1 MPDVTVHRHGDR
13 WAVHEGGA
21 ESPAQEFPTREAAEQ
36 AARHLAGDGN
46 VEVLDEDPTGLEH
59 SEPRD
64 AAQPETDDAATA
76 TRGPGAP
83 EGVRE
88 RQAGL

>member
-1 MPDVTVHRHGDR
+1 MADVTVHRHGDR
-13 WAVHEGGA
+13 WAVREGGA
-21 ESPAQEFPTREAAEQ
+21 ESPAREFPTREAAEL
-36 AARHLAGDGN
+36 AARQLAGGGEI
-46 VEVLDEDPTGLEH
+46 EVLDEDPTGLEH

-64 AAQPETDDAATA
+64 AGRPETDADAPA

-83 EGVRE
+83 EGIRE